1 KRMNA
6 LVNQD
11 LTFDPPIKE
20 ELLWKALVYLS
31 GVGLKISPDKYMEE
45 ENGIKEILLIIELEN
60 FV

>member
-1 KRMNA
+1 RMNA

>member
-1 KRMNA
+1 MNA